1 MLGRKLTHG
10 DIIKSITIDK
20 SCLVPLETIKNDER
34 YIKYSDE
41 ESRRKFIESMEE
53 SFKKSKQYT
62 ELTKESQEVVK
73 KYEKMS
79 FTEKWRTSN
88 TDMMKGCIDEYNQ
101 RRGTA
106 LHCGCSKRRPDG
118 RRSRLRL
125 CPVEAMRCE

>member
-88 TDMMKGCIDEYNQ
+88 TDIDKLKMAYEKLIIDYY
-101 RRGTA
+101 GDE
-106 LHCGCSKRRPDG
+106 KK
-118 RRSRLRL
+118 
-125 CPVEAMRCE
+125 E